1 MTLLDI
7 FSNKKTFSHGI
18 HPGEYKEATAE
29 LGIRRL
35 PFAEQMIIPL
45 SQHLGA
51 PAKAIVKPGQEVVR
65 GEPIAE
71 AGGFVSV
78 PMHSPASG

>member
-18 HPGEYKEATAE
+18 HPGEYKEATADRS
-29 LGIRRL
+29 IRRV
-35 PFAEQMIIPL
+35 PFADQMIIPL

-65 GEPIAE
+65 VEPIAQ

-78 PMHSPASG
+78 PMH